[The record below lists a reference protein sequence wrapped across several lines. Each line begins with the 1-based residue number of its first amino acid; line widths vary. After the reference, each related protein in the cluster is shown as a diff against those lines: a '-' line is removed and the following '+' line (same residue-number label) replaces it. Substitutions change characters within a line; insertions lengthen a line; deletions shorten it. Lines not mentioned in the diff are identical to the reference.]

1 MIKKIFIYAFLIGL
15 CLISLQSIN
24 ATTITVNPGHSI
36 QNAVNH
42 ASNGDTIIVKDKNKN
57 PYTYK
62 ESITLNKKINITA
75 NGKVTIE
82 AKNTNSAIFTV
93 NKNGAG
99 SSIQN
104 FSLTKSSY
112 NIMINNAKN
121 CIIYG
126 NNITASLVG
135 IQFYG
140 NINNSKIYLNNISG
154 TNPKQGNGISF
165 EYGTSTY
172 NTIYGN
178 SIRNFLN
185 GILFNGNSSY
195 NLISK
200 NKVYSSGYQGAG
212 IYTTDNSKY
221 MQIIANTVTGAEDGI
236 AIQKIG
242 SNTANHYLISRN
254 TVKSNKNGFWI
265 RLTYSTIS
273 YNNATLN
280 KVSGLDITGSHN
292 KILYNNASRNGNC
305 GITLGRFSSKDY
317 NTVSYNTLTY
327 NLAGINSQ
335 SHYTTISNNHVCFNK
350 NNGIISIANNTIII
364 SNTITNT
371 ARRIITVG
379 THVTCQKQ

>member
-1 MIKKIFIYAFLIGL
+1 MGM
-15 CLISLQSIN
+15 CLISLHSIN
-24 ATTITVNPGHSI
+24 AATITVNPGHSI

-42 ASNGDTIIVKDKNKN
+42 ASNGDTIIVNDNHKN

-82 AKNTNSAIFTV
+82 AKNTNSAVFTV
-93 NKNGAG
+93 NENGAG
-99 SSIQN
+99 STIQK

-112 NIMINNAKN
+112 SIMINNANN
-121 CIIYG
+121 CIIRY
-126 NNITASLVG
+126 NNIIGASLVG

-140 NINNSKIYLNNISG
+140 DIDNTKVISNNISG
-154 TNPKQGNGISF
+154 TTPKQGNGISF
-165 EYGTSTY
+165 EYGTST
-172 NTIYGN
+172 NNNLTGN
-178 SIRNFLN
+178 IIRNFLN
-185 GILFNGNSSY
+185 GILFNGNSSH

-200 NKVYSSGYQGAG
+200 NKVYSTGYHGAG
-212 IYTTDNSKY
+212 IYATDNSRY
-221 MQIIANTVTGAEDGI
+221 MQITDNKIFGAEDGI

-242 SNTANHYLISRN
+242 SSTASHYLISRN

-265 RLTYSTIS
+265 RLTSSTIS
-273 YNNATLN
+273 YNNATQN

-292 KILYNNASRNGNC
+292 KIVYNTATGNGNC
-305 GITLGRFSSKDY
+305 GITLGRFYSKDY

-335 SHYTTISNNHVCFNK
+335 SHYTTISNNYVCYNK
-350 NNGIISIANNTIII
+350 NNGIISLANNTIITG
-364 SNTITNT
+364 NTITNT

-379 THVTCQKQ
+379 TNVSCQKQ